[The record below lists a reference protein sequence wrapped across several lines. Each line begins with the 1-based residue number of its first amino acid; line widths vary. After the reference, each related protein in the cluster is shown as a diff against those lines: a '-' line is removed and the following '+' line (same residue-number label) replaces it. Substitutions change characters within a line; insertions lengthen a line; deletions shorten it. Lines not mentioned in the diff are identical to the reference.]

1 MWPQV
6 LRGYKERL
14 CRRRWGEMR
23 KVTLTVKGHL
33 GGPETVKDTWGGPS
47 DAANE
52 GHLGGLDTSVEGHLG
67 GLETVEGH
75 FRRALLQMK
84 DTWAGPTHQH
94 IFWGNA
100 GIPGPRSCSLGNC
113 IQYSGCI
120 QAERVPTSSSAVD
133 LSLLT
138 GWFVL
143 SARQVTRKEVL

>member
-1 MWPQV
+1 MRV
-6 LRGYKERL
+6 LSTKVRCDNRCWEDIRRGCVRGGEV
-14 CRRRWGEMR
+14 RWEEMR

-94 IFWGNA
+94 IFLGNA
-100 GIPGPRSCSLGNC
+100 GILGPRPVPWATVSS
-113 IQYSGCI
+113 IRAVYRQRGC
-120 QAERVPTSSSAVD
+120 Q
-133 LSLLT
+133 
-138 GWFVL
+138 
-143 SARQVTRKEVL
+143 QVAQQST